1 MDGKENSIIKKKS
14 QKLAFKIHNIFPD
27 EGGVDKYKLLITTTG
42 LFSASGKDA
51 SMYITNI
58 IQKYMITS
66 DIIITDATGNI
77 GSDTIRFGLNF
88 REVNT
93 IEIDDINYEALQ
105 HNISVYGLKNVNL
118 IKGDSL
124 VHLNYT
130 NQDVIYID
138 APWGGPSYKDVER
151 VKLYLGDIEIS
162 EIYNKFKYKAKLFV
176 FKVPKNYDI
185 NNFLM
190 KTLTEMIKIYN
201 YRGIFFIITVRIK
214 S

>member
-1 MDGKENSIIKKKS
+1 MDEKKN
-14 QKLAFKIHNIFPD
+14 KLIYVIPPKKDYIFPD
-27 EGGVDKYKLLITTTG
+27 VEGIDKKRLNVTRTG

-58 IQKYMITS
+58 IQKYMRTS
-66 DIIITDATGNI
+66 NIIITDATGNI